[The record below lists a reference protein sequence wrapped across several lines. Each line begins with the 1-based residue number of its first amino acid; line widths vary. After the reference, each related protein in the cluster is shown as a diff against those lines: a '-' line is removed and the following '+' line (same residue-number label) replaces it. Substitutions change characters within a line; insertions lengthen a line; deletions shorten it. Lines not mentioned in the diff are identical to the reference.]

1 MRSSSELGSITFMV
15 QSWQPV
21 VSGSGVGNDKRV
33 RDTSLQA
40 GGACLQLRVAM
51 TCHRQSTWQAMC
63 FHITKCLVIVLWFDS
78 VQGFTDQCMRVW
90 GFGVWAFGGNGLRFC
105 SDLRF
110 FGCPSAA
117 PAGTTTLGGER
128 PRPSL
133 GMPKKGPV

>member
-21 VSGSGVGNDKRV
+21 VSGSGGGNDKRV
-33 RDTSLQA
+33 RDISLQA

-51 TCHRQSTWQAMC
+51 TCRTQSTWQAM
-63 FHITKCLVIVLWFDS
+63 LVIVLWFDS
-78 VQGFTDQCMRVW
+78 VQGFTDQCMRVR
-90 GFGVWAFGGNGLRFC
+90 GFGVWAFGGNGSRFR
-105 SDLRF
+105 SDLWF

-128 PRPSL
+128 PRPNL
-133 GMPKKGPV
+133 GMPQKGPI